1 MEKTIRTASNTTAA
15 LWEDQM
21 TMFEQLL
28 SCCQDTRRDADLLL
42 KKVEGTRID
51 IAFQDEQRTE
61 ALHSHFQQ
69 QKDFLQ
75 KVLALSC
82 PSNKPKVSNAETSCA
97 ATANFFQVLQTSMQ
111 NVQIALQ
118 YWYHITTACFFGL
131 AFRIVFSNK

>member
-1 MEKTIRTASNTTAA
+1 
-15 LWEDQM
+15 M